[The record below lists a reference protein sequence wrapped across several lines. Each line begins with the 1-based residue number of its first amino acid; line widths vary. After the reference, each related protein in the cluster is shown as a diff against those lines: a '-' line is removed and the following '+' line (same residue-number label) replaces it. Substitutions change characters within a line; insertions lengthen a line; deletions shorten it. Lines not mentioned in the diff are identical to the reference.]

1 MNQKHHSKEEY
12 NNNEYN
18 DSCTYENCNYCGEEF
33 IHIEDILVDER
44 DRYICE
50 ECSIV
55 YRIEAVRCRE
65 ID

>member
-1 MNQKHHSKEEY
+1 MNQKYHNKEEY
-12 NNNEYN
+12 NNYNEYIN
-18 DSCTYENCNYCGEEF
+18 ESCYYCGEEF

-55 YRIEAVRCRE
+55 YRIDAVKCRE
-65 ID
+65 IDY